1 MSKRSWRTTAA
12 RFAIS
17 MSQTPA
23 WLRPALPG
31 SIMRASGGR
40 SAGRAIKG
48 SCLSRCAAAS
58 AHRARSSPR
67 ASPTS
72 GVATFQARRPM
83 SPIAHPRPEAG
94 RRLLVIGASGGI
106 GDAVVRLLLERGTR
120 LGAHYY
126 RHPGPLKRLLAEGRL
141 RGSQMRLYQAELSTQ
156 RRCHDL
162 VDRFVRWAGGI
173 DGLVQLSGTVHQP
186 CRWEAISEATWL
198 ADLGVNLNGPFF
210 LAQRAMRYM
219 RADGGGRIILT
230 STASARHGGG
240 PTTMAYGVAKAG
252 VECVVKALARE
263 GAPHRILV
271 NAVAPGFIDTPF
283 HVERMGRRPAEL
295 TRRAALVPLKRMG
308 TPDEVAHLIS
318 YLLSPGASF
327 ITGECVTVSGGDW
340 L

>member
-1 MSKRSWRTTAA
+1 
-12 RFAIS
+12 
-17 MSQTPA
+17 
-23 WLRPALPG
+23 
-31 SIMRASGGR
+31 
-40 SAGRAIKG
+40 
-48 SCLSRCAAAS
+48 
-58 AHRARSSPR
+58 
-67 ASPTS
+67 
-72 GVATFQARRPM
+72 M
-83 SPIAHPRPEAG
+83 SPIRHPRPEAG
-94 RRLLVIGASGGI
+94 RRFLIIGASGGI
-106 GDAVVRLLLERGTR
+106 GYAVVRLLVERGAR

-126 RHPGPLKRLLAEGRL
+126 RHPGPLRRLLAGGRL
-141 RGSQMRLYQAELSTQ
+141 SGSQIRLYQAELSTQ

-186 CRWEAISEATWL
+186 CRWEAISEASWG
-198 ADLGVNLNGPFF
+198 ADLRVNLDGPFF

-219 RADGGGRIILT
+219 RAHGGGRIILT

-263 GAPHRILV
+263 GASHRILV
-271 NAVAPGFIDTPF
+271 NAVAPGLIDTPF

-308 TPDEVAHLIS
+308 TPEEVAHLII
-318 YLLSPGASF
+318 YLLSSGASF
-327 ITGECVTVSGGDW
+327 ITGECIAVSGGDW